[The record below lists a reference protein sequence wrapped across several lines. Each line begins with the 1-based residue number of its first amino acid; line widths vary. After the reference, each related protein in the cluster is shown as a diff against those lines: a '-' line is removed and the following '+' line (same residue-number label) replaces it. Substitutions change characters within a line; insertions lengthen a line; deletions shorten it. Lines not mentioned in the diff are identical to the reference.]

1 MHKPG
6 VFLPQ
11 EPRVTA
17 CGALQFSGQGA
28 KPKKRGKGKKTFD
41 SINWAKSEKIN
52 SPFFVCHFHGVLGPG
67 NTLIKQIQ

>member
-1 MHKPG
+1 
-6 VFLPQ
+6 
-11 EPRVTA
+11 
-17 CGALQFSGQGA
+17 GQGA